1 MIFFLEFIFEDG
13 ISVDTK
19 VTVIKKMQ
27 GFFNQV

>member
-19 VTVIKKMQ
+19 VTVIKELL